1 MVLKHTE
8 SHTFQISH
16 MERARYGSARC
27 VTSGHGF
34 DALTIVVTIAGT
46 MIQHKSTVSVSW
58 YSMKRI
64 TEGRGG

>member
-1 MVLKHTE
+1 MWEVE
-8 SHTFQISH
+8 
-16 MERARYGSARC
+16 ERARYGSARC

-34 DALTIVVTIAGT
+34 DALTIVVTLAGT